1 MNNARSSMKLYLYDC
16 DMGQGAVEALDLA
29 QAERLA
35 RSESGSSVRNV
46 HLATREEVDFHR
58 AKGGWV

>member
-1 MNNARSSMKLYLYDC
+1 MKLYLYDC

-35 RSESGSSVRNV
+35 RGESGSSVRNV

-58 AKGGWV
+58 AMGGWV